1 MDSLFFRQ
9 LGKLLA
15 LIVVLA
21 ILTFLLLP
29 TLIVIPMSFSSTSYL
44 TFPPQGLSLKWY
56 REYFTDP
63 AWQSATWFSL
73 KIAVLT
79 TIASVVIGTPAAIA
93 LVRSRMRGLEF
104 LNALILAPLIV
115 PQIITGVAIYLEFAP
130 LGLTGTTLG
139 FVLAHT
145 ALAVPFVVVMVSAAV
160 MKIDPQLEAAALSLG
175 SSRARA
181 LLEVTIPL
189 AAPAIAGG
197 AIFAFLASFDEAVV
211 SFFISGVETK
221 TIPRKLF
228 EDIDYNLSP
237 VIAAVS
243 SIFIVATV
251 LLTAFGKM
259 GSSINKNQGT

>member
-1 MDSLFFRQ
+1 MDNPFLRHFGRL
-9 LGKLLA
+9 LGLV
-15 LIVVLA
+15 VVLS
-21 ILTFLLLP
+21 ILTFLLIP

-56 REYFTDP
+56 AEYFSDP

-73 KIAVLT
+73 KIATLT
-79 TIASVVIGTPAAIA
+79 TLASVLIGTPAAIA
-93 LVRSRMRGLEF
+93 LVRSQFPGREF
-104 LNALILAPLIV
+104 LNALVLAPLVV

-145 ALAVPFVVVMVSAAV
+145 ALSVPFVVVVVSAGV
-160 MKIDPQLEAAALSLG
+160 MKIDPQLEVAALSLG
-175 SSRARA
+175 SSRFRA

-221 TIPRKLF
+221 TVTRKLF

-243 SIFIVATV
+243 SIFIAVTI
-251 LLTAFGKM
+251 LLTAFGKL
-259 GSSINKNQGT
+259 GIRTSPKQGA